1 MAIRFPSGWKATDQS
16 GASSVDGRSAL
27 SAACFGFGAGPVFLF
42 FTGGAAAIAP
52 VITRSDATNAMDV
65 CISQSA
71 HASDG
76 HHGSE
81 LHERLPGW

>member
-1 MAIRFPSGWKATDQS
+1 MAIRLPSGWKATDQS
-16 GASSVDGRSAL
+16 GASSVEGRSAL
-27 SAACFGFGAGPVFLF
+27 SAACFGLGTGPVFLL

-52 VITRSDATNAMDV
+52 VMMRSDTTNAMDV

-76 HHGSE
+76 HHGSG
-81 LHERLPGW
+81 LHERLLGW